1 MVSTIFLTKWLFT
14 IIFSTIDTIL
24 TYLSKIYKIKRR
36 KLIEMSKKCWKMT
49 GILLEIFKKYIKI
62 SNGNKFLEE
71 KGGVEMRIKMLRKRC
86 WSMEQL
92 QIRELEKKS

>member
-1 MVSTIFLTKWLFT
+1 
-14 IIFSTIDTIL
+14 
-24 TYLSKIYKIKRR
+24 
-36 KLIEMSKKCWKMT
+36 MT

-86 WSMEQL
+86 
-92 QIRELEKKS
+92 